1 MTPAE
6 GPAPIPDSQPRPVPP
21 VEGLAPGDIG
31 AWVQWAVRALEAAS
45 SDARTDAE
53 ELMAAQLGLPRSR
66 LAMRFEDSMLAAD
79 ALRYAGAVERR
90 RVGEPVAYITGRQ
103 GFWSLDLAVNPAV
116 LIPRADTETLV
127 EWALHMI
134 RERAGGT
141 TADTLRI
148 ADLGTGSGAIALS
161 LAKESANNAQI
172 VATDQSAAA
181 LAVARQNAQAAGI
194 ESVEFRC
201 GSWFAAFRDGERF
214 DLIVSNPPYIAERDV
229 HLEALRY
236 EPRVAL
242 TSGADGL
249 DAIRHLVGGASACLA
264 PRAWLLLE
272 HAHDQGAAVRDLLNE
287 AGFVD
292 VSTRRDFGGNER
304 ISGGRVGS

>member
-1 MTPAE
+1 M
-6 GPAPIPDSQPRPVPP
+6 
-21 VEGLAPGDIG
+21 G
-31 AWVQWAVRALEAAS
+31 AWVQWAVRALETAS
-45 SDARTDAE
+45 SDARIDAE

-66 LAMRFEDSMLAAD
+66 LSMRFEDSILAAD
-79 ALRYAGAVERR
+79 ALRYAGSVERR

-127 EWALHMI
+127 EWALQLM
-134 RERAGGT
+134 RARAGGI
-141 TADTLRI
+141 AAGALRI
-148 ADLGTGSGAIALS
+148 ADLGTGSGAIALA
-161 LAKESANNAQI
+161 LAQELRANAAI
-172 VATDQSAAA
+172 VATDQSEAA

-194 ESVEFRC
+194 ERVDFRC
-201 GSWFAAFRDGERF
+201 GNWFSAFRDGERF
-214 DLIVSNPPYIAERDV
+214 DLIVSNPPYIAERDA

-242 TSGADGL
+242 TSGVDGL
-249 DAIRHLVGGASACLA
+249 DAIRHLAGGAFAYLA
-264 PRAWLLLE
+264 PQAWLLLE
-272 HAHDQGAAVRDLLNE
+272 HGHDQGAAVRGLLDE

-304 ISGGRVGS
+304 ISAGRLGS